1 LFYFL
6 PDLGKEAAASAELGK
21 ARQFQPLFEQA
32 AEVAF
37 EEPPRKRSRSEFRR
51 MMSAVEGGE
60 LGRLDQEF
68 DALMAEPSTRLEA
81 FLVRYVQSAPHEFGD
96 V

>member
-1 LFYFL
+1 
-6 PDLGKEAAASAELGK
+6 
-21 ARQFQPLFEQA
+21 
-32 AEVAF
+32 
-37 EEPPRKRSRSEFRR
+37 

-81 FLVRYVQSAPHEFGD
+81 FLVRYVQSAPLTSSGTFDEPRREQSLQNEPR
-96 V
+96 